1 MNAAAREMAQ
11 VLDRDLAQLRG
22 EVEAY
27 PDDASLWRLH
37 PGIFNSGGG
46 GGGLVLHLTGNLLHF
61 IGAVLGG
68 SGYVRDRDAEFA

>member
-1 MNAAAREMAQ
+1 MNAAAQETAQ

-37 PGIFNSGGG
+37 PGILKRHVPITPSAH
-46 GGGLVLHLTGNLLHF
+46 GLGRLV
-61 IGAVLGG
+61 
-68 SGYVRDRDAEFA
+68 DAMPL